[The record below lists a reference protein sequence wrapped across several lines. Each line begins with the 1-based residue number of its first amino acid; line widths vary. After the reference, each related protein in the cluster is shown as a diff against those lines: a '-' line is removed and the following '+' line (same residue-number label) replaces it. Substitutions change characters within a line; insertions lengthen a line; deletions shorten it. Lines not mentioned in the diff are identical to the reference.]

1 MYYSEFTIRL
11 IAEVK
16 KREILY
22 NTKYE
27 KRPRQEKE
35 EAWREIGIVM
45 NGLLFSIAFLNF
57 LLNISD
63 FRRQRKVQEALEKH
77 SRPFRQNNAEPR

>member
-1 MYYSEFTIRL
+1 MITRTPKKTRNFTEKDAEIIENNYILIYLSTHFSIKMYYSEFTLKL
-11 IAEVK
+11 IEEVK

-35 EAWREIGIVM
+35 EAWRDVGSVL
-45 NGLLFSIAFLNF
+45 NGL
-57 LLNISD
+57 
-63 FRRQRKVQEALEKH
+63 
-77 SRPFRQNNAEPR
+77 

>member
-11 IAEVK
+11 ISEVK

-35 EAWREIGIVM
+35 EAWREIGSIM
-45 NGLLFSIAFLNF
+45 NGLLLTIAFFNF
-57 LLNISD
+57 LLDISN
-63 FRRQRKVQEALEKH
+63 FRRQRKV
-77 SRPFRQNNAEPR
+77 